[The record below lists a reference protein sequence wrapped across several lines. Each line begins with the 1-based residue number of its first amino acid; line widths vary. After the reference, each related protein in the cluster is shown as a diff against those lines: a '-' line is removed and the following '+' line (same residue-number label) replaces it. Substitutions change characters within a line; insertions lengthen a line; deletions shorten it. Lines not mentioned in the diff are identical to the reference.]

1 MLQMTDL
8 FDNVS
13 VPHQR
18 HSDTSVEAAGKAKA
32 QFKGNLLK
40 VLKAFVHADRLGLT
54 DEQGCDALGMDGN
67 SYRPSRVTLEKLGMV
82 TRLAA
87 TRKTRSNRNAHI
99 YTISMDGMIEASR
112 YE

>member
-1 MLQMTDL
+1 MTDL

-54 DEQGCDALGMDGN
+54 DEQGCDALRMDGN
-67 SYRPSRVTLEKLGMV
+67 SYRPSRVTLEKLGMI
-82 TRLAA
+82 TKLSA

-99 YTISMDGMIEASR
+99 YTITMNGKLEASR

>member
-1 MLQMTDL
+1 MTDL

-32 QFKGNLLK
+32 KFKGNLLK
-40 VLKAFVHADRLGLT
+40 VLKAFVHYDRLGLT
-54 DEQGCDALGMDGN
+54 DEQGCEALRMDG
-67 SYRPSRVTLEKLGMV
+67 K
-82 TRLAA
+82 
-87 TRKTRSNRNAHI
+87 SNRNAHI
-99 YTISMDGMIEASR
+99 YRITMDGKLEASR

>member
-1 MLQMTDL
+1 MTDL

-18 HSDTSVEAAGKAKA
+18 RSDTSVEAADKAQT

-40 VLKAFVHADRLGLT
+40 VLKAFAHVDRLGLT
-54 DEQGCDALGMDGN
+54 DEQGCEALRMDGN
-67 SYRPSRVTLEKLGMV
+67 SYRPSRVTLEKLGMI
-82 TRLAA
+82 TKLAA
-87 TRKTRSNRNAHI
+87 TRKTKSNRNAHI
-99 YTISMDGMIEASR
+99 YTISMNGKLEASR

>member
-1 MLQMTDL
+1 MTDL
-8 FDNVS
+8 FDNVP

-18 HSDTSVEAAGKAKA
+18 HSDTSVEAADKAQT

-54 DEQGCDALGMDGN
+54 DEQGYEALRMDGN
-67 SYRPSRVTLEKLGMV
+67 SYRPLRVTLEKLGMI
-82 TRLAA
+82 TKLSA
-87 TRKTRSNRNAHI
+87 TRKTRSNRNARI
-99 YTISMDGMIEASR
+99 YTISMNGKLEASR

>member
-18 HSDTSVEAAGKAKA
+18 HSDTSKASAEKQAAN
-32 QFKGNLLK
+32 FKGNAIKLLN
-40 VLKAFVHADRLGLT
+40 AFARVDSLGLT
-54 DEQGCDALGMDGN
+54 DEQGCDLTGLDGN
-67 SYRPSRVTLEKLGMV
+67 TYRPRRVTLEKLGMIV
-82 TRLAA
+82 KLSAC
-87 TRKTRSNRNAHI
+87 RKTRSNRFAHI
-99 YTISMDGMIEASR
+99 YIITMDGKLEASR